1 MENKIRPLISQ
12 FLSEVDILTE
22 SQTRFVKGKTSS
34 SSHVTDAAASS
45 ADVPLHSL

>member
-1 MENKIRPLISQ
+1 MENKIRPLSSQ

-22 SQTRFVKGKTSS
+22 SQTRFVKGKTSP
-34 SSHVTDAAASS
+34 SHVTDAAVSS